1 MSKLGVAAVIS
12 GIKYWSMSRFD
23 FDTEG
28 KELSVITLL
37 CGKIVNF
44 LCPAG
49 GVGGGLRFLRKK
61 AALATR

>member
-23 FDTEG
+23 FDTEV

-44 LCPAG
+44 LCPAAWG
-49 GVGGGLRFLRKK
+49 G
-61 AALATR
+61 